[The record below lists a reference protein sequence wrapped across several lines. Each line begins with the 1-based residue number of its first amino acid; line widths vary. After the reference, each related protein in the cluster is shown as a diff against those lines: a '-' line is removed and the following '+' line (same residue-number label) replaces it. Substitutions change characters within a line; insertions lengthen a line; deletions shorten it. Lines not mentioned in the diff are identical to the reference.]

1 MSKLST
7 DWTHMKR
14 RPAHNLFFAIPVPG
28 SLEEDISNMF
38 ENLKQRY
45 LARAAQ
51 MHTPRLHVSLF
62 RVFAGDTL
70 PERIVE
76 LARLV
81 GGAVR
86 FAEFDMVL
94 NRTLSFRSIQTEKPL
109 VLVTDADS
117 AHSVNRLADRITEA
131 FTALSGVKTP
141 RTGSFTPH
149 LTLVWH
155 RMTVPEQPI
164 TPIRLPVREIALIH
178 SHVGKSRYD
187 VLGRWELVPFK

>member
-1 MSKLST
+1 MSKLSS
-7 DWTHMKR
+7 DRTHVKR
-14 RPAHNLFFAIPVPG
+14 RPAHNLFFAILVPC
-28 SLEEDISNMF
+28 SLEEDISNVF
-38 ENLKQRY
+38 ENLKRRY
-45 LARAAQ
+45 QARAAQ
-51 MHTPRLHVSLF
+51 MQTSRLHVSLF
-62 RVFAGDTL
+62 RVFAGDSL

-76 LARLV
+76 LSRLA
-81 GGAVR
+81 GGATR

-109 VLVTDADS
+109 VLAADADS
-117 AHSVNRLADRITEA
+117 ALSVKRLADRITEA
-131 FTALSGVKTP
+131 FAALSGLKAP
-141 RTGSFTPH
+141 RTGSLTPH

-164 TPIRLPVREIALIH
+164 DPIRLPVREIALIH